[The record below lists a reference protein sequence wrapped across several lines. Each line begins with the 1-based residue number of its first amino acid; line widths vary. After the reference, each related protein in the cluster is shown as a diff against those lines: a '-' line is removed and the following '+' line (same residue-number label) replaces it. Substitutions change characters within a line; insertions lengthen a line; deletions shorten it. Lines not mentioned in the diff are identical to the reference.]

1 MLQAPPSYSK
11 NRFLNSL
18 TLLYFKP
25 ITNQESFYSFLYSQN
40 VSVALD
46 LFPKFAFR
54 FCWSFFRSQHNTF
67 SLLFLDLEV
76 RRFLD
81 HDDSKLSSCW
91 SFPTFHWAYWHRWN
105 LGALLYTLIVYWW
118 KHDLTTFLRC
128 YWCFQNVTYFNLAY
142 S

>member
-46 LFPKFAFR
+46 LFPKFAFQ
-54 FCWSFFRSQHNTF
+54 FYLSFFRSQHNTF

-81 HDDSKLSSCW
+81 HDDSKLSSC
-91 SFPTFHWAYWHRWN
+91 
-105 LGALLYTLIVYWW
+105 
-118 KHDLTTFLRC
+118 
-128 YWCFQNVTYFNLAY
+128 
-142 S
+142 